1 MEFQGLKMSR
11 MFAIADT
18 EDSAVGNF
26 GSSLLGY
33 DANSFARLDLGLLCY
48 SLQLLHVG
56 RGLLDSHFWVD
67 LSD

>member
-18 EDSAVGNF
+18 QDSAVGNF

-48 SLQLLHVG
+48 SLQLL
-56 RGLLDSHFWVD
+56 RSQAMLDGDCWTVIFG
-67 LSD
+67 

>member
-18 EDSAVGNF
+18 QDSAVGNF

-33 DANSFARLDLGLLCY
+33 DANSFARLNLGLLY

-56 RGLLDSHFWVD
+56 RGLLDSHLWVD

>member
-1 MEFQGLKMSR
+1 MEFQGLKMSG

-18 EDSAVGNF
+18 QDSAVGNF

-48 SLQLLHVG
+48 SLQLL
-56 RGLLDSHFWVD
+56 RSQAILDSHFWVD
-67 LSD
+67 LFD